1 MCSTVDP
8 GGDVLDVIAAGV
20 AERNRRDAAL
30 TRQVRAAELA
40 QAAERDGLKAMTSW
54 LKGHCRMAGPEAL
67 RLVRN
72 GRALEHLPALAE
84 AFAAGLVSAQQVHV
98 AADAVTPARLAA
110 AAAQGVDLAVID
122 AVLTQVAIDQPVED
136 LVKVVKKYVD
146 NLDPDGP
153 EPDPTELRELHLTR
167 NGDGTLSI
175 RGLLDPVAGEKLQT
189 AIEAHTQADRPA
201 GDERTRAQRQAD
213 ALVQVVDNA
222 LASGSLPVLRTR
234 KPQVLATIPLS
245 DLASADVSRGAGRMG
260 FGAGIS
266 AARARWLA
274 CDGEIT
280 RLVMGPDGQPLDV
293 GRTAR
298 VVPPHLRRAV
308 EARDGACVFAGC
320 TAPTH
325 RCDVHHLV
333 HWIDGGATSLD
344 NSALLCERHHTT
356 VHSGFRVERQPDADG
371 APGAPTAARS
381 PPPHRCAPPPPDPS
395 TV

>member
-8 GGDVLDVIAAGV
+8 GGDVLDAIAAGV

-40 QAAERDGLKAMTSW
+40 QAAERDGLKAMASW
-54 LKGHCRMAGPEAL
+54 LKGHCRMAGSEAV

-84 AFAAGLVSAQQVHV
+84 AFAAGLVSAQQVHI

-136 LVKVVKKYVD
+136 LVQVVKKYVD

-201 GDERTRAQRQAD
+201 DDTRTRAQRQAD
-213 ALVQVVDNA
+213 ALVQALDNT

-245 DLASADVSRGAGRMG
+245 DLASTTVARGTGRMG
-260 FGAGIS
+260 FGADIS

-325 RCDVHHLV
+325 WCDVHHLV

-344 NSALLCERHHTT
+344 NSALLCERHHTK
-356 VHSGFRVERQPDADG
+356 VHSGFRVERQPDGRWRTLRPDG
-371 APGAPTAARS
+371 SEILTPAPLRATAA
-381 PPPHRCAPPPPDPS
+381 
-395 TV
+395 

>member
-8 GGDVLDVIAAGV
+8 GGDVLDAIAAGV
-20 AERNRRDAAL
+20 AERNRRDAEL
-30 TRQVRAAELA
+30 TRQVRAAELS

-54 LKGHCRMAGPEAL
+54 LVGHCRMARSEAL

-98 AADAVTPARLAA
+98 VADAVTPARLAA

-122 AVLTQVAIDQPVED
+122 AVLTQVAVDQPVEN
-136 LVKVVKKYVD
+136 LVQAVQKYVD

-153 EPDPTELRELHLTR
+153 EPDPTEQRSAHTTRHADGSMTLRAE
-167 NGDGTLSI
+167 
-175 RGLLDPVAGEKLQT
+175 LDPVTAEKV
-189 AIEAHTQADRPA
+189 EAALASHEQADRPA
-201 GDERTRAQRQAD
+201 DDTRTRAQRRGD
-213 ALVQVVDNA
+213 ALAQVFDNS

-234 KPQVLATIPLS
+234 KPHVVATIPLS
-245 DLASADVSRGAGRMG
+245 DLASPDTGRGAGRMG
-260 FGAGIS
+260 FGAAIS

-274 CDGEIT
+274 CDGEVT
-280 RLVMGPDGQPLDV
+280 RLVMGPEGQPLDV

-325 RCDVHHLV
+325 WCDVHHLV

-344 NSALLCERHHTT
+344 NSALLCERHHSK
-356 VHSGFRVERQPDADG
+356 VHHGFRIERQPDGRWRTYRPDG
-371 APGAPTAARS
+371 TEIRTPAPLRATAA
-381 PPPHRCAPPPPDPS
+381 
-395 TV
+395 